1 MDYAIKRTYWQELK
15 RSLRGCRP
23 KLSLSLCMFE
33 ENFTLCFFGFHIPL
47 LFLQRWHHDP
57 EEMME
62 SWGFTYFD
70 RTIHWN
76 WGSTCKIIHMPW
88 DFEHIKHEVMR
99 PDGSWAKFVGCWE
112 HDKEPDGRWQ
122 ADYPYRYVLK
132 SGEVQD
138 RIATVY
144 VGRREWRW
152 RWFTALPWPS
162 KRRQSID
169 VAFNGEVG
177 ERTGSWKGGVIGTGY
192 DMKRGETPEQTL
204 RRMEREHKM

>member
-15 RSLRGCRP
+15 RACRGCRP

-33 ENFTLCFFGFHIPL
+33 EGFSLCVFGYFIPL
-47 LFLQRWHHDP
+47 PFLNRYMRAP

-62 SWGFTYFD
+62 NWGFTFYD
-70 RTIHWN
+70 RSIHWN
-76 WGSTCKIIHMPW
+76 WGSKCKIYSMPW

-99 PDGSWAKFVGCWE
+99 PDGSWVAYVGCWE
-112 HDKEPDGRWQ
+112 RDKEPDGRWQ
-122 ADYPYRYVLK
+122 AEYPYRYVLK
-132 SGEVQD
+132 SGEVQE

-144 VGRREWRW
+144 VDRREWRW
-152 RWFTALPWPS
+152 KCLTWLPFFA

-192 DMKRGETPEQTL
+192 DLKKGETPLQAL